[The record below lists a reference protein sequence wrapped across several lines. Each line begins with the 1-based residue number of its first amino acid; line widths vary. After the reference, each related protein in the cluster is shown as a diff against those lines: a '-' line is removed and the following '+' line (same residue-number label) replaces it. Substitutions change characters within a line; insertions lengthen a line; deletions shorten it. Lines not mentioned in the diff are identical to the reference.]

1 MSSNRALQLRDGLVN
16 NIRGDGSS
24 EIQESSFLNLAP
36 KYYLWIYLAFFGSF
50 LTTQFLVHNF
60 VLQAFLVFVLIN
72 VPGQAIM
79 KFRVIQLQEPFLN
92 FFMGIL
98 LSLITIMGLFFLVT
112 VILPIVGISR
122 PLNAPIVG
130 VLANLLIAAS
140 LFICA
145 YARNDRQSQD
155 GQFTLGTTRFRHW
168 VYGALI
174 IFFGFH
180 SVTRLNEG
188 HGDFESI
195 AFTFLVFF
203 LMLSLFLNRRIYEN
217 SALTQILMFS
227 LCLEAL
233 VAVSFRGDGGLNG
246 VDINKEFANAADVLT
261 TAHWAP
267 GDSTSP
273 YHAMLSVTVL
283 PAIISLVTKLSLAI
297 IFKLF
302 YVLIAALF
310 PGVMVIFLKRYVRS
324 QVAIATVLILVV
336 GSLSYLGNLPALAR
350 QIIGTAFFIAVLII
364 IFENSWSIP
373 RRKRFV
379 AFLTVGLSFSHY
391 STAYLFA
398 AMILVASTAY
408 TISVVADSIGLL
420 TSGNINQAIRVHR
433 NRVFSLPFVLVLL
446 AIILFWNGGITH
458 SSGNIQDVLR
468 SISSGNNQLN
478 VLGSKDKNIVVGY
491 LQATGGQNKEFSA
504 SDYRTAVMIT
514 NFGRHPDLQTRSESL
529 TYDMAPSKIPSL
541 RQPLGRGFGTVVNL
555 LANIEKL
562 GYQAIIVV
570 VSIYGLYIFYRSRR
584 DSATGEDAQHESG
597 EIRNRSSF
605 LSTIM
610 DFLADRNFS
619 DSLYELFGLTFAGV
633 FLAVFLRS
641 SSFVSSVYNLDRAAF
656 QISLIWLL
664 PFALFFEYISTFRRF
679 KRVMLS
685 VLALFAG
692 GTLFIQIGLGA
703 LYNGTYITKISAV
716 NSVADASIISDEENF
731 TAKWFCE
738 RLKSNDLLQSDSLAT
753 NIYGKYPCKTQSLT
767 NISPFV
773 LDQNAFIFSN
783 RPNTMSGVIYDG
795 FLFRRFNFP
804 ADFIDQ
810 YYTPV
815 YASDTTRLYH

>member
-1 MSSNRALQLRDGLVN
+1 MSSNRALQLRDGLVS

-36 KYYLWIYLAFFGSF
+36 KYYLGIYLAFFGAF
-50 LTTQFLVHNF
+50 LTTQFVVHNF
-60 VLQAFLVFVLIN
+60 VLQAFLIFVLIN

-98 LSLITIMGLFFLVT
+98 LSLITLMGFFFLVT

-155 GQFTLGTTRFRHW
+155 GQFTLGTTALRHW

-203 LMLSLFLNRRIYEN
+203 LMLSLFLNRRVYEN
-217 SALTQILMFS
+217 SALTQILLFS

-246 VDINKEFANAADVLT
+246 VDINKEFANAADVLS

-283 PAIISLVTKLSLAI
+283 PAIISLVTKLSLLT
-297 IFKLF
+297 IFKVF
-302 YVLIAALF
+302 YVIIGALL
-310 PGVMVIFLKRYVRS
+310 PGVMVTFLKRYVRP
-324 QVAIATVLILVV
+324 QVAIATVLILMV

-350 QIIGTAFFIAVLII
+350 QIIGTAFFVAILVI
-364 IFENSWSIP
+364 IFEHSWSIS

-379 AFLTVGLSFSHY
+379 AFLTLGLSFSHY
-391 STAYLFA
+391 SSAYLFA
-398 AMILVASTAY
+398 GIVLAASLAY
-408 TISVVADSIGLL
+408 TVSIVADSIGLL
-420 TSGNINQAIRVHR
+420 TSGNFDRAISVHR
-433 NRVFSLPFVLVLL
+433 NRVFSLPFVLLL
-446 AIILFWNGGITH
+446 LVIIFAWNGGITH

-468 SISSGNNQLN
+468 TFSTTNQNLN
-478 VLGSKDKNIVVGY
+478 LLGTKNKNVVAGY
-491 LQATGGQNKEFSA
+491 LKGNSASGVFSA
-504 SDYRTAVMIT
+504 ADYRTAVMIT
-514 NFGRHPDLQTRSESL
+514 NYGMHPDLQTRTESL
-529 TYDMAPSKIPSL
+529 TYDMVPSKIPSL
-541 RQPLGRGFGTVVNL
+541 SKPLGQNL
-555 LANIEKL
+555 ATLVDLGANFEKL
-562 GYQAIIVV
+562 GYQLIIVNI
-570 VSIYGLYIFYRSRR
+570 SFFGIYIFYRSRR
-584 DSATGEDAQHESG
+584 DGLDEADSLGAPSELRQSG
-597 EIRNRSSF
+597 KLLRAVQR
-605 LSTIM
+605 L
-610 DFLADRNFS
+610 LAKKRFS
-619 DSLYELFGLTFAGV
+619 DSLFELFGLTFAGLL
-633 FLAVFLRS
+633 LAAFIRS
-641 SSFVSSVYNLDRAAF
+641 SPFIGNVYNLDRAAF
-656 QISLIWLL
+656 QISLVWLL
-664 PFALFFEYISTFRRF
+664 PFALFFEFLCEH
-679 KRVMLS
+679 KRSRVIAILTLS
-685 VLALFAG
+685 MMAT
-692 GTLFIQIGLGA
+692 GTLFTQLGLGT
-703 LYNGTYITKISAV
+703 LYNGTYVSKISSV
-716 NSVADASIISDEENF
+716 NSVADATVISAEENF
-731 TAKWFCE
+731 SARWLCQ
-738 RLKSNDLLQSDSLAT
+738 RLKNNDLLQSDSIA
-753 NIYGKYPCKTQSLT
+753 NISLSKYPCTSQTLF

-783 RPNTMSGVIYDG
+783 RANTLSGVTYDG

-804 ADFIDQ
+804 LDYIKQFYEPI
-810 YYTPV
+810 YTSDSTRV
-815 YASDTTRLYH
+815 YH